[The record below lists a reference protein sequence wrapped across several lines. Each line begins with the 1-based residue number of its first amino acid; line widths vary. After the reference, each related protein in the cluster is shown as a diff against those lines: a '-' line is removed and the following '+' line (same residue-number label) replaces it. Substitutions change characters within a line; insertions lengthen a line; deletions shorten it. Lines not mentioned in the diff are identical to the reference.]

1 MPEYLLSIGINPE
14 IPDLVYAVILS
25 KLSRYFEKV
34 GNDKFKLKDNVYLKL
49 RYDELQVYVC
59 ENEYTCP

>member
-14 IPDLVYAVILS
+14 IPDLVYAVILN
-25 KLSRYFEKV
+25 KLSQHFEKV
-34 GNDKFKLKDNVYLKL
+34 GDGKFKLKDNIYLKL
-49 RYDELQVYVC
+49 RYNELQIYMC

>member
-59 ENEYTCP
+59 ENEYMCP